1 MSEDPDV
8 IRSPWRWPM
17 LVLWCA
23 FFLMGLFPEAI
34 YFQIRNAGGVVTQNA
49 LVNSPV
55 LLYLGLLV
63 FVTHFAYAR
72 CREHGLDP
80 ALSRAKALTILVYG
94 MIGFLPMRAEAVVDY
109 AAIPIPAYRNLLLAT
124 VALKGLC
131 WAYLFVLVLRYHFL
145 QGAEVF
151 AGLPTLLPSV
161 RRSEPEEPA
170 VEEGKSGDAP

>member
-1 MSEDPDV
+1 
-8 IRSPWRWPM
+8 
-17 LVLWCA
+17 
-23 FFLMGLFPEAI
+23 
-34 YFQIRNAGGVVTQNA
+34 
-49 LVNSPV
+49 
-55 LLYLGLLV
+55 
-63 FVTHFAYAR
+63 
-72 CREHGLDP
+72 
-80 ALSRAKALTILVYG
+80 